1 MGQKLENVRKK
12 AENVKELGEQV
23 KELGN
28 KVVDDIT
35 SVRDILGEMPEDM
48 DDDIM
53 AAIEQV
59 DDSSTQEATDNM
71 NSEVKNVLEQG
82 KNLNA
87 ETADEATEQQEKSQ
101 DASSKFSEINGNR
114 FGKSGADAS
123 QRAADSAEAFGETR
137 DQAQEYADQA
147 DDDFNS
153 DLDAVMRH

>member
-12 AENVKELGEQV
+12 AENVKELSDRV
-23 KELGN
+23 KELGD

-35 SVRDILGEMPEDM
+35 GVRDILGEMPDDM
-48 DDDIM
+48 DDDILE
-53 AAIEQV
+53 AVREV
-59 DDSSTQEATDNM
+59 DDSSTEEATDNM
-71 NSEVKNVLEQG
+71 NSEVKDVLDQG

-147 DDDFNS
+147 DEDFNNQ
-153 DLDAVMRH
+153 LDAVMRH

>member
-12 AENVKELGEQV
+12 VDNVKELSDRV
-23 KELGN
+23 RDLGD

-35 SVRDILGEMPEDM
+35 SVRDILGEMPEGA

-53 AAIEQV
+53 EAVKEV

-71 NSEVKNVLEQG
+71 NSEVKNVLDQN
-82 KNLNA
+82 KDLNA
-87 ETADEATEQQEKSQ
+87 ETADEATEQEEKSQ

-123 QRAADSAEAFGETR
+123 QRAADSAEAFGEAR

-147 DDDFNS
+147 DEDFNNR
-153 DLDAVMRH
+153 LDAVMRH